1 MPPFTVKLMSLRCL
15 VAQEAD
21 GDEIYINVNGRTI
34 WSVGTMRM
42 SARPADADQISE
54 IDFAEGTKHTAN
66 GIESLPMENKGDF
79 VLAGQT
85 EPVLIQIKERDM
97 LLGDDLIGE
106 AAITERDAGRGRIQI
121 AFTGEGAH
129 YMLTYEVTA

>member
-1 MPPFTVKLMSLRCL
+1 MTPFTVRLQSLRCL

-21 GDEIYINVNGRTI
+21 GDEIYITVNGRTV

-42 SARPADADQISE
+42 SATPMDADQVSE
-54 IDFAEGTKHTAN
+54 VDFVQGTKRTAN
-66 GIESLPMENKGDF
+66 GVEALPMEHMGDL

-85 EPVLIQIKERDM
+85 EPVLVQLRERDM

-106 AAITERDAGRGRIQI
+106 AAITER
-121 AFTGEGAH
+121 
-129 YMLTYEVTA
+129 